1 MLDDDTTDT
10 IRVRL
15 TLDVTYVLNGE
26 DPDGLLSH
34 LHRQC
39 MRAIGDGLLNGG
51 SDAQVEQ
58 YAIDETVLPEPV
70 PDDAISE
77 YLNRRIADGDLSLE
91 DIPDRLVCYGLM
103 EPHAFIAE
111 MRERMGLTDTD

>member
-1 MLDDDTTDT
+1 MLEDDTTDT
-10 IRVRL
+10 VRVRL
-15 TLDVTYVLNGE
+15 TLEVTYVLNGE
-26 DPDGLLSH
+26 ELDSLLSH

-39 MRAIGDGLLNGG
+39 MRAVGDGLLTGG

-58 YAIDETVLPEPV
+58 YTIDETVLPEPV
-70 PDDAISE
+70 PEDALVE
-77 YLNRRIADGDLSLE
+77 FMNQRIADGDLSLE
-91 DIPDRLVCYGLM
+91 DILDRLVRFGLM